1 MQTRNRI
8 VGIGVVLGSAFG
20 LLGGGLTP
28 SAAHAQTSGSSAEA
42 GWLMEEYPGVSVHY
56 EGDASW
62 EVAQM
67 VFGRAMNTA
76 ETPGE
81 ALDDWLAE
89 HAGVFGEDAPD
100 YTIENQSELGDGRMI
115 IRFRQRIGET
125 PVMGGQGRAMLAE
138 TVSGWTVT
146 MVSAALLDVPST
158 GLATPIITGPQAETI
173 ASEESELSGSY
184 TTTAWG
190 EPVLVASR
198 AHGGENPIA
207 AIPVWRLSG
216 VGHGEGGLSLPVL
229 VDVNALT
236 GDIVFEHGQV
246 AGFQSTVTGE
256 VDGEVL
262 QGLEPFADPIA
273 FPCINTDTDFEF
285 IPHMLVELADTPSGA
300 TVTSTRTDN
309 SGQYTFNGVTTYSTS
324 VVRFVPQH
332 EFFKLAT
339 VTDAG
344 FDVPFPTPD
353 VYVDWEYLEGVE
365 QNALT
370 DPDYTYENIR
380 GFGEDPEYAIVDMS
394 VYKTID
400 QARDFYRTRLSPMT
414 YYVGLDDDDLTI
426 IANERKMRD
435 AFQIPFAAGY
445 FPRDAEMVGQDPLFG
460 VPVLAFVPEY
470 DDPARPNFGYSTVA
484 THEYGHFAL
493 DEAFGIGIGYPA
505 IHEGYADILSILHHQ
520 TDIIGYGGLGCSGS
534 TPLHVREWDLLE
546 TAWTSGQ
553 ICAASPY
560 HRAEQLVLIWREIE
574 AALGNSTTSQ
584 LFVDW
589 SFLATPDP
597 TMNICGQG
605 RDRSVRT
612 ATLFEVLVADDDN
625 NTLNDGT
632 PNDEAICA
640 AFAEWGI
647 VPGPGDP
654 DVCEESAG
662 GQPILIGCVADL
674 DRDGVLTLFDFV
686 KFQSLFES
694 GDHRADINDDGSLDV
709 LDFLAFQNAFELQ
722 AGCR

>member
-1 MQTRNRI
+1 M
-8 VGIGVVLGSAFG
+8 
-20 LLGGGLTP
+20 
-28 SAAHAQTSGSSAEA
+28 EA
-42 GWLMEEYPGVSVHY
+42 YPGVSVHY

-76 ETPGE
+76 ETPAE

-89 HAGVFGEDAPD
+89 HAGVFGEDGVD
-100 YTIENQSELGDGRMI
+100 YAIENQSELGDGRMI
-115 IRFRQRIGET
+115 VRFRQRIGET
-125 PVMGGQGRAMLAE
+125 PVMGGQGRAFLAE
-138 TVSGWTVT
+138 GEFGWTVT

-158 GLATPIITGPQAETI
+158 GLPTPVITSQQATTI

-216 VGHGEGGLSLPVL
+216 VGQSEGGLSLPVM
-229 VDVNALT
+229 VGVNALT

-246 AGFQSTVTGE
+246 AGIADTVTGE
-256 VDGEVL
+256 VDGAVL
-262 QGLEPFADPIA
+262 QGLIPFADVTD
-273 FPCINTDTDFEF
+273 FPCIETDSDPEF

-339 VTDAG
+339 VTVVG
-344 FDVPFPTPD
+344 GTVFDVD
-353 VYVDWEYLEGVE
+353 IDWEYLEGVE
-365 QNALT
+365 QNALAN
-370 DPDYTYENIR
+370 PNYTYENAR
-380 GFGEDPEYAIVDMS
+380 GFGENPEYATVDMS

-400 QARDFYRTRLSPMT
+400 QTRDFYRTRLSPMA
-414 YYVGLDDDDLTI
+414 YYAGLDDDDLTLI
-426 IANERKMRD
+426 TNERKIRD
-435 AFQIPFAAGY
+435 Y
-445 FPRDAEMVGQDPLFG
+445 FGTVILASYMPKEFDFPGQNPLFG
-460 VPVLAFVPEY
+460 VPVLMFEPERA
-470 DDPARPNFGYSTVA
+470 DLDHPNLGYSTVA
-484 THEYGHFAL
+484 SHEYGHFIL
-493 DEAFGIGIGYPA
+493 DEALGIDTGDGAPA
-505 IHEGYADILSILHHQ
+505 LHEGYADTLATLMHQ
-520 TDIIGYGGLGCSGS
+520 TDIIGDSGFGCDGS
-534 TPLHVREWDLLE
+534 TSDHIRDYDDIALS
-546 TAWTSGQ
+546 WTSAQ
-553 ICAASPY
+553 ICATSAY

-589 SFLATPDP
+589 SFLATKDP
-597 TMNICGQG
+597 TMNICGSG

-612 ATLFEVLVADDDN
+612 ATLFEVLVADDDD
-625 NTLNDGT
+625 NTLANGT
-632 PNDEAICA
+632 PNDAAICA
-640 AFAEWGI
+640 AFDTWGI
-647 VPGPGDP
+647 VPSGGDP

-662 GQPILIGCVADL
+662 GEPIMVGCLADV
-674 DRDGVLTLFDFV
+674 DRDGALTLFDFLR
-686 KFQSLFES
+686 FQTLFES
-694 GDHRADINDDGSLDV
+694 GDTRADFNDDGSLDM
-709 LDFLAFQNAFELQ
+709 LDFLAFQNAFEMQ
-722 AGCR
+722 SGCR